1 MMSRTKTVRENKRK
15 NYVAKAIIGA
25 VDHLLDRLADD
36 DMEIVIKVKF
46 KKEEED
52 VISEGS

>member
-1 MMSRTKTVRENKRK
+1 MSRTKTVRENKRK